1 MEIELSKHEKKI
13 ISELKSIAKR
23 WPARLWIFAGPS
35 GNLLIMRTGEKG
47 EPVHTKTGGVDG
59 DYVITDVKIPADGG
73 DF

>member
-1 MEIELSKHEKKI
+1 MESSDQEI
-13 ISELKSIAKR
+13 ISGGRSIARR